1 MLEIITKITARIKGG
16 DNVGRRS
23 RKNAAI
29 RNGIAYKHHLN
40 NLLMIAS
47 TRFKWENLPAEI
59 DERFLETTLCERGS
73 VLFFEDDVLG
83 FLTLPFT
90 YGGALDVYR
99 NPILRNAYAVNGY
112 RRTCDKTDSVIIYNN
127 YIRISIFPELCYY
140 AEKLAVVDRMIEI
153 NLNLHRHPKLLI
165 CDESELATM
174 KATMRSYDDF
184 EDAIYGKKGLNLQNI
199 QAIDFGVPYICD
211 KLWELKLNIY
221 NEVLSYLGVQ
231 SVPRQKN
238 AHVIES
244 EINAENGATY
254 ASSDGFLMARLMAC
268 EQINYMWGL
277 NVSVHYN
284 DTQKIMNA
292 VQTALLEP
300 AGGGGN
306 G

>member
-1 MLEIITKITARIKGG
+1 M
-16 DNVGRRS
+16 GRRS

-29 RNGIAYKHHLN
+29 QNTIAYRHHLN
-40 NLLMIAS
+40 NLLMIAT
-47 TRFKWENLPAEI
+47 TRFKWDGLPEEV
-59 DERFLETTLCERGS
+59 DERFLETTICERGS
-73 VLFFEDDVLG
+73 ILFFTDEVMG

-90 YGGALDVYR
+90 YGGPLDVYR

-112 RRTCDKTDSVIIYNN
+112 RRMCDKTNSVIIYNN
-127 YIRISIFPELCYY
+127 YLRISIYPELCYY

-153 NLNLHRHPKLLI
+153 NLNLHKHPKLLI
-165 CDESELATM
+165 CDESELSTM
-174 KATMRSYDDF
+174 KAAMRSYDDF

-199 QAIDFGVPYICD
+199 QALDFGAPYICD

-254 ASSDGFLMARLMAC
+254 ASSDGFLMARLNAC
-268 EQINYMWGL
+268 AEINVKWGL
-277 NVSVHYN
+277 DVWVHYN
-284 DTQKIMNA
+284 DTQKIMNI
-292 VQTALLEP
+292 VQTAMQDSS
-300 AGGGGN
+300 GGGVN

>member
-1 MLEIITKITARIKGG
+1 M
-16 DNVGRRS
+16 GRRS

-29 RNGIAYKHHLN
+29 RNTIAYRHHLN
-40 NLLMIAS
+40 NLLMIAT
-47 TRFKWENLPAEI
+47 TRFKWEGLPEEV
-59 DERFLETTLCERGS
+59 DERFLETTICEHGS
-73 VLFFEDDVLG
+73 ILFFTDEVMG

-90 YGGALDVYR
+90 YGGSLDVYR

-112 RRTCDKTDSVIIYNN
+112 RKMCDKTNSVIIYNN
-127 YIRISIFPELCYY
+127 YLRISIYQELCYY

-153 NLNLHRHPKLLI
+153 NLNLHKHPKLLI
-165 CDESELATM
+165 CDESELSTL
-174 KATMRSYDDF
+174 KAAMRSYDDF

-199 QAIDFGVPYICD
+199 QTLDFGAPYICD

-254 ASSDGFLMARLMAC
+254 ASSDGFLMARLNAC
-268 EQINYMWGL
+268 AEINVKWGL
-277 NVSVHYN
+277 DVWVHYN
-284 DTQKIMNA
+284 DTQKIMNV
-292 VQTALLEP
+292 VQTAMQNSS
-300 AGGGGN
+300 GGGVN